1 MINEIIKLLPYL
13 NGDTENIRIAQGK
26 YKLPQTFKE
35 GFKQA
40 KKELSWRKKQ

>member
-13 NGDTENIRIAQGK
+13 NGETESIRIAQGK
-26 YKLPQTFKE
+26 YKLPQTIKE

-40 KKELSWRKKQ
+40 KREISWRKKQ